1 MADEELR
8 DFVLAQFDPLEV
20 SVRPLF
26 GGHGFYLDGG
36 FFGFIAD
43 GRLYFRTDEES
54 RPPGGSSARPAHR
67 RPQLRGSAPR
77 PRGPRVAPRLGRASG
92 GGTALSVAVLSR
104 GSLSGLDAIE
114 VGRPR

>member
-26 GGHGFYLDGG
+26 GGHGFYLDGA

-43 GRLYFRTDEES
+43 GRLYFRADEES
-54 RPPGGSSARPAHR
+54 RPAYRERGMTAFHPAD
-67 RPQLRGSAPR
+67 R
-77 PRGPRVAPRLGRASG
+77 PRGPRTVDRNFEVPPHVLEDPVLLRAW
-92 GGTALSVAVLSR
+92 AEQAAAAQR
-104 GSLSGLDAIE
+104 
-114 VGRPR
+114 